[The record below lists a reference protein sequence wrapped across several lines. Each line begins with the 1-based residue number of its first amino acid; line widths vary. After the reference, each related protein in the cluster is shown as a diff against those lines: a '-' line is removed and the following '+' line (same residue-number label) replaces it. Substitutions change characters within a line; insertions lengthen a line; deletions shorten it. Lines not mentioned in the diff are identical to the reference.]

1 MRRWMNIF
9 LIAISIVFLFSCG
22 EKKPKKERLTISV
35 IPKGTTHIFWKSIHA
50 GAVKASEEFG
60 VDIVWIGTEKEDN
73 RQQQIALVDNQ
84 VMNQVDGIVLA
95 PLDGMALRRPVGA
108 AVRRSIPVVIIDSDL
123 IDSKVIYTSF
133 VATDNLK
140 GGLIA
145 GRELGRLLNGQG
157 KIIMLRYM
165 EGSASTDKRER
176 GFLESIKNFPGIEVV
191 SQEQYGGATTAQAQ
205 QASENLILRFKEKN
219 GNLTIDGIFCPNEST
234 TYGMLQALR
243 RQRLTG
249 KVVFVGFDTDDW
261 LIEGLQNEEIHG
273 LVVQNPFKMGYLGVK
288 TMVQHLRGE
297 KVDKRIDTG
306 VTFIER
312 KDLEREEIQELINPD
327 LEKWLSQ
334 E

>member
-1 MRRWMNIF
+1 MV
-9 LIAISIVFLFSCG
+9 LCIVVLFSCG

-50 GAVKASEEFG
+50 GAVKASEEFD
-60 VDIVWIGTEKEDN
+60 VDMVWIGTEKEDN

-95 PLDGMALRRPVGA
+95 PLDGMALRRPVRT
-108 AVRRSIPVVIIDSDL
+108 AVRGGIPVVIIDSDL
-123 IDSKVIYTSF
+123 IDSDAIYTSF

-157 KIIMLRYM
+157 KVIMLRYM
-165 EGSASTDKRER
+165 EGSESTDKRER
-176 GFLESIKNFPGIEVV
+176 GFLESIKNFPEIEVV
-191 SQEQYGGATTAQAQ
+191 SEEQYGGATTAQAQ
-205 QASENLILRFKEKN
+205 QASENLILRFKDEN

-243 RQRLTG
+243 RQRLAG
-249 KVVFVGFDTDDW
+249 KVIFVGFDTDDW
-261 LIEGLQNEEIHG
+261 LIEGLQNKEIHG
-273 LVVQNPFKMGYLGVK
+273 LVVQDPFKMGYLGVK
-288 TMVQHLRGE
+288 TMVQNLRGE

-306 VTFIER
+306 VTYIEW

-327 LEKWLSQ
+327 LE
-334 E
+334 